1 MDALFSQLVFWH
13 WFALGLLLL
22 IVEVIGFSGYLLW
35 PGVAAIVTGTLLTLF
50 PQMPWE
56 LQALV
61 FAIASVVS
69 LVLWRRHLRLHPR
82 PVDEPFLNKRAAS
95 YVGRVLVLSE
105 ALENGRGK
113 LRVDD
118 SNWEVEG
125 PDLPAGS
132 RVRVVGARDMILRV
146 ESATD

>member
-22 IVEVIGFSGYLLW
+22 IGEVIGFGGYLLW
-35 PGVAAIVTGTLLTLF
+35 PGIAAVVTGTLLVLF
-50 PQMPWE
+50 PDMPWE

-61 FAIASVVS
+61 FAVGSVVS
-69 LVLWRRHLRLHPR
+69 LVLWRRHIRLHPKQ
-82 PVDEPFLNKRAAS
+82 VDQPFLNKRAAS

-105 ALENGRGK
+105 PLENGRGK

-118 SNWEVEG
+118 SNWEVTG
-125 PDLPAGS
+125 PDLPAGT
-132 RVRVVGARDMILRV
+132 RVRVVGNAEMILQV
-146 ESATD
+146 EPAE